1 MDEQKVITEPRLF
14 LHSEASPHST
24 HDAIVQT
31 LDRNVGGVPLSTSM
45 FESSLKDW
53 DGIPLVF
60 AQDHPDMELYERD
73 PEAAL
78 EAVKGRHVGTF
89 SDPAIKKEGHP
100 RLWGKF
106 NFTDPEMKELS
117 DEGKLS
123 LSTAFWAL
131 KQNGEYV
138 GTRPQNI
145 LVFQETERDLPRD
158 LGTGI
163 LNKDS
168 HNSNQLNQLNGENMP
183 DETNDKL
190 VSTQL
195 VAVQNK
201 YEAAVQELETTKKEL
216 KSEQVKNKT
225 LEDENAAKDEKIK
238 ALEEENQTFK
248 QKEIDGKW
256 VALKNKLPKGLV
268 HDEAATKASREEWE
282 KDPQAFMFKVVDAM
296 SKQPDGTEEE
306 GQQFR
311 QHGRTEDDVQV
322 DKDLEEMGINLI

>member
-100 RLWGKF
+100 RLWGKI
-106 NFTDPEMKELS
+106 NFTDPEMKQLS

-145 LVFQETERDLPRD
+145 LVFRETERDLPRD

-168 HNSNQLNQLNGENMP
+168 HNSNQLNQPNGENMP
-183 DETNDKL
+183 DGTNDNPVL
-190 VSTQL
+190 SRQL
-195 VAVQNK
+195 ESVQNK
-201 YEAAVQELETTKKEL
+201 LDVTEDKLEKVE
-216 KSEQVKNKT
+216 SKNKV
-225 LEDENAAKDEKIK
+225 LEEEKK
-238 ALEEENQTFK
+238 ALIEENKALKEENQTFK

-256 VALKNKLPKGLV
+256 EALKNKLPKGLV
-268 HDEAATKASREEWE
+268 HDEASTKAAREEWE

-311 QHGRTEDDVQV
+311 QHSRTDDDVQV